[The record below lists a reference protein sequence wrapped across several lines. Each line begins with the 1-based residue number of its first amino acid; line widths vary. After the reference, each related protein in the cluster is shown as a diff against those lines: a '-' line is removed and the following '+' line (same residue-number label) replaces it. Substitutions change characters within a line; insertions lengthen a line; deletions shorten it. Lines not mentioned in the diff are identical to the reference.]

1 MNRRVLV
8 LDLTHGGE
16 VLAREFASMGD
27 SVTAVDVYHTASAE
41 KKETLAAEGVRVLEV
56 APPESFDLGVVPIH
70 CPDRFIGQAMLD
82 RRITAHQA
90 VGELASFDLPVVEFT
105 GVRGKTSACHV
116 LAHVLGRSG
125 KSVLLHT
132 SRGRH
137 LFADGEWRTLMD
149 KVSIAPPSVLSISK
163 DHPPCDVGVFE
174 VSLGGT
180 GLADVS
186 VITGLDD
193 DYPIAAG
200 TRRAFDGKVQM
211 ARTAKVLVCPEKERA
226 LWEPHV
232 PKGTPLITFGLGGDL
247 EIALPQKLALG
258 KGAPLTVHWK
268 GEMYDVRLPGTF
280 LAPSYTTALTAGLA
294 AAGALGSDMERAVS
308 SLATFKGVPGR
319 GDVAREGGKYLIRE
333 RNPGVSAGSI
343 DWNIGVLERNY
354 GQMDIGIALDPVNL
368 KVCEKLDIDDVHRV
382 LSCHPAVK
390 GQYIINMPGLG
401 REASGYLRI
410 DGPMDVRGK
419 HDVLVHCIK
428 EGYL

>member
-1 MNRRVLV
+1 MSQKVLV

-16 VLAREFASMGD
+16 VLAQEFASMGD
-27 SVTAVDVYHTASAE
+27 SVTAVDIYHTASTE
-41 KKETLAAEGVRVLEV
+41 RKEALTAEGVRVLDE
-56 APPESFDLGVVPIH
+56 APAESFDLGVVPVH
-70 CPDRFIGQAMLD
+70 CPDRLMGRAKLT

-90 VGELASFDLPVVEFT
+90 VGELASFDIPVIEVT

-116 LAHVLGRSG
+116 LAHVLAQDGRE
-125 KSVLLHT
+125 VLLHT
-132 SRGRH
+132 SRGLYAVNKSEGRV
-137 LFADGEWRTLMD
+137 LKD
-149 KVSIAPPSVLSISK
+149 KVSIAPPSILSLARE
-163 DHPPCDVGVFE
+163 HPPADVGIFE

-226 LWEPHV
+226 LWTPNV
-232 PKGTPLITFGLGGDL
+232 PEGSKVITFGPGGDL
-247 EIALPQKLALG
+247 DISLPESLKLG
-258 KGAPLTVHWK
+258 KGAPMMVRWQQRELT
-268 GEMYDVRLPGTF
+268 VRLPGTF
-280 LAPSYTTALTAGLA
+280 LAPSYATAFASALA
-294 AAGALGSDMERAVS
+294 AAGAMGMDMERAVS
-308 SLATFKGVPGR
+308 TLSSFKGVPGR
-319 GDVAREGGKYLIRE
+319 GDVAREGGKFLIRE

-343 DWNIGVLERNY
+343 DWNIGVLEQYY
-354 GQMDIGIALDPVNL
+354 GQEDIGIALDPVNV
-368 KVCEKLDIDDVHRV
+368 KVCEKLDISEVHNV
-382 LSCHPAVK
+382 LSHHPSVK

-419 HDVLVHCIK
+419 HHVLMHCIK

>member
-1 MNRRVLV
+1 MTEKVLV

-16 VLAREFASMGD
+16 VLAREFASRGD
-27 SVTAVDVYHTASAE
+27 SVTAVDIYHTAPADR
-41 KKETLAAEGVRVLEV
+41 KAALTDEGVRVLDGSPAEH
-56 APPESFDLGVVPIH
+56 FDLGVVPVH
-70 CPDRFIGQAMLD
+70 CPDRYLGPATLS

-90 VGELASFDLPVVEFT
+90 VGELATFDFPVVEFT

-116 LAHVLGRSG
+116 LAHVLARSG
-125 KSVLLHT
+125 KRVLLHT

-149 KVSIAPPSVLSISK
+149 KVSIAPPSVLSISR

-186 VITGLDD
+186 VITGVDG

-211 ARTAKVLVCPEKERA
+211 ARSAKLLVCPGAEKS
-226 LWEPHV
+226 LWGPHV
-232 PKGTPLITFGLGGDL
+232 PAGSPMVTFGPGAEL
-247 EIALPQKLALG
+247 ETALPEKLTLG
-258 KGAPLTVHWK
+258 RGAPLTVRWR
-268 GEMYDVRLPGTF
+268 GQELGVRLPGSF
-280 LAPSYTTALTAGLA
+280 LAPSYATALNAGLA
-294 AAGALGSDMERAVS
+294 AAGAMGADMEAAVD
-308 SLATFKGVPGR
+308 SLSTFKGVPGR
-319 GDVAREGGKYLIRE
+319 GDVTREGGRFLIRE

-343 DWNIGVLERNY
+343 DWNIGVLEQRY
-354 GQMDIGIALDPVNL
+354 GQLDIGIALDPVNL
-368 KVCEKLDIDDVHRV
+368 KVCEKLDINDVHEV
-382 LSCHPAVK
+382 LARHPSVK

-410 DGPMDVRGK
+410 EGPMDVRGK